1 MACFMFPAR
10 RVIVLFVLLYFVLLF
25 CCHVSCV
32 LVNVTRKRRDTFS
45 YPGVFKNC
53 SGFCWRRK
61 SYVSRDLTKIGICI
75 CECNSNYRTFVTSD
89 LKCVKD
95 RDIRNTSK

>member
-1 MACFMFPAR
+1 MFPAR
-10 RVIVLFVLLYFVLLF
+10 RVIVLVVLLYFVLLF

-32 LVNVTRKRRDTFS
+32 LVNVTRNRRDTLS
-45 YPGVFKNC
+45 YPGVSDEDC
-53 SGFCWRRK
+53 SEVCL
-61 SYVSRDLTKIGICI
+61 SRGSHYSTLTKNGICI
-75 CECNSNYRTFVTSD
+75 CECRSHYGTFVTSE

>member
-32 LVNVTRKRRDTFS
+32 LVSVKRETRDTIS
-45 YPGVFKNC
+45 YPGVFKDC
-53 SGFCWRRK
+53 YKVCPRIRSHRE
-61 SYVSRDLTKIGICI
+61 SHLTKIGICI
-75 CECNSNYRTFVTSD
+75 CKCSSSYRTFVTSE